1 MNNSGSP
8 HVVLV
13 HGLWYGVAAMWPLAR
28 SLQRHGYCVSR
39 FGYASVGGDWEH
51 NVAALLQ
58 HLEQQLEQSPDQRL
72 HIVAHSLG
80 GLLALAALARQD
92 HASASVAQLL
102 MLGTPLR
109 GSVSAQRL
117 LRSGLTARM
126 LGQSGQVLVQGLGE
140 LVPVVARHCRLVMIA
155 GNKPFGL
162 GRLLADLQGAHDGTV
177 VVAETAHPA
186 LHEHL
191 LLPVSHTGLLLSA
204 AVRHRIVRSLRHE
217 AVKPLP

>member
-1 MNNSGSP
+1 M
-8 HVVLV
+8 

-28 SLQRHGYCVSR
+28 SLQRHGCSVSR

-58 HLEQQLEQSPDQRL
+58 HLEQQLEQSPDQCL

-92 HASASVAQLL
+92 HASTSVAQLL
-102 MLGTPLR
+102 MLGTPLQ

-117 LRSGLTARM
+117 LASGLSARM
-126 LGQSGQVLVQGLGE
+126 LGHSGQVLEHGLAD

-162 GRLLADLQGAHDGTV
+162 GRLLADLHGAHDGTV
-177 VVAETAHPA
+177 AVAETEHPA

-191 LLPVSHTGLLLSA
+191 RLPVSHTGLLLSP
-204 AVRHRIVRSLRHE
+204 AVRDRIFSSLRHE
-217 AVKPLP
+217 AAKPLPSTDHARQPY

>member
-1 MNNSGSP
+1 M
-8 HVVLV
+8 LV
-13 HGLWYGVAAMWPLAR
+13 HGLWYGVTAMWPLAR
-28 SLQRHGYCVSR
+28 YLQQHGYSVSR
-39 FGYASVGGDWEH
+39 FGYASVGGDWED
-51 NVAALLQ
+51 NVAALVQ
-58 HLEQQLEQSPDQRL
+58 HLAQYPDQHPDQRL

-80 GLLALAALARQD
+80 GLLAVAALARQD
-92 HASASVAQLL
+92 HASTSVTQLL

-126 LGQSGQVLVQGLGE
+126 LGHSGQVLEQGLAD

-162 GRLLADLQGAHDGTV
+162 GRLLADFQGAHDGTV
-177 VVAETAHPA
+177 AVAETMHPA

-191 LLPVSHTGLLLSA
+191 LLPVSHTGLLLSP
-204 AVRHRIVRSLRHE
+204 AVLHRVVSSL
-217 AVKPLP
+217 AT